1 MRIIIADEFEQHN
14 KDKNMTKKTTKKITI
29 LIVVVIAIVGAI
41 IHFSSNVNET
51 GNKQVATTDFEK
63 YIAKEVNEKVKNRYY
78 EDAKEGWQSIRNE
91 IQTEYGILLANGE
104 PNLSRQEAAACYKMN
119 NDAYVPI
126 FINEAKSYFNI
137 RRSSWDG
144 SQLNAFKKEAAQL
157 QTISDNKDLANI
169 ISWVNGYYDL
179 SRAIRSANYCRS
191 VAMIE
196 NLENKANQ
204 YNGWPYTNNN
214 ELNAGRRSMVA
225 TAKTACKRNIV
236 AYCRSIVNKYYSSYA
251 EWKQKYNHASDM
263 IYRYKDKYGGEFDDV
278 ENELAE
284 RDYEMSQ
291 V

>member
-1 MRIIIADEFEQHN
+1 MA
-14 KDKNMTKKTTKKITI
+14 KKTTKKIAI
-29 LIVVVIAIVGAI
+29 LIVAVIVIVVAV

-51 GNKQVATTDFEK
+51 ENKQVATTDFEK

-78 EDAKEGWQSIRNE
+78 EDAKESWQNIRNE

-104 PNLSRQEAAACYKMN
+104 PNLSRKEAAACYKMN

-126 FINEAKSYFNI
+126 FIYEAKSYF
-137 RRSSWDG
+137 RSSSWDR
-144 SQLNAFKKEAAQL
+144 SQLNEFKKEAAQL
-157 QTISDNKDLANI
+157 LNVSNNNDLANI

-191 VAMIE
+191 VAMVE
-196 NLENKANQ
+196 NISNKAKQ
-204 YNGWPYTNNN
+204 YDGWPYTNND

-284 RDYEMSQ
+284 RDYEMSK
-291 V
+291 